1 MRTKWPLLLGVFALG
16 ACDIT
21 NPPDWTAE
29 YLFPLD
35 FPAVDLSGVPGG
47 VIPADSVSFTTPVVS
62 QDTDGLVDRILQS
75 EDLAALRA
83 EIILSTTLDVTG
95 TVELSIATTPVNL
108 FDPGQSLT
116 TTLSISQGADTSFV
130 PVSLTAFQGAETLY
144 FQSNVVVAS
153 TGGSI
158 AVPPGS
164 HVGLTVNFIGTV
176 RVSK

>member
-21 NPPDWTAE
+21 NPPDWTAD

-47 VIPADSVSFTTPVVS
+47 VIPITSVSFTTPVVT
-62 QDTDGLVDRILQS
+62 QDTEGLVGRILQS
-75 EDLAALRA
+75 DDLAAIRA
-83 EIILSTTLDVTG
+83 EVILSTTLDVTG
-95 TVELSIATTPVNL
+95 SVELSIATSAAGL
-108 FDPGQSLT
+108 FDPAQSLT
-116 TTLSISQGADTSFV
+116 TTISISQGSDTSFV

-153 TGGSI
+153 TSGSI

-164 HVGLTVNFIGTV
+164 QIGLGVNFIGTI

>member
-1 MRTKWPLLLGVFALG
+1 MRTKWPLLLGVLAAG

-21 NPPDWTAE
+21 NPPDWTAD

-47 VIPADSVSFTTPVVS
+47 VIPVGSVSFTTPVVS

-83 EIILSTTLDVTG
+83 EVILSTTLDVTG
-95 TVELSIATTPVNL
+95 TVELSIATSPGSL
-108 FDPGQSLT
+108 FDPAQSLT
-116 TTLSISQGADTSFV
+116 TTVTISQGADTSFV
-130 PVSLTAFQGAETLY
+130 PVNVTVFQGAETLY

-153 TGGSI
+153 ASGSI

-164 HVGLTVNFIGTV
+164 QIGLAVNFIGTI

>member
-35 FPAVDLSGVPGG
+35 FPAIDLSGVPGG
-47 VIPADSVSFTTPVVS
+47 VIPVDTIAFTTPVIT

-75 EDLAALRA
+75 EDLTALRA
-83 EIILSTTLDVTG
+83 EVLFTTTLDVTG
-95 TVELSIATTPVNL
+95 SVELSIATSPGNL
-108 FDPGQSLT
+108 FNPAQSLT
-116 TTLSISQGADTSFV
+116 TTLSISQGSDTSFV
-130 PVSLTAFQGAETLY
+130 PVSVAVFQGAETLY
-144 FQSNVVVAS
+144 FQSNVVVA
-153 TGGSI
+153 GSNGAI
-158 AVPPGS
+158 TVPPGS
-164 HVGLTVNFIGTV
+164 QIRLAVNFIGTV